1 MSGGVPV
8 VVILPMGQHPLL
20 NLFISALCSHLEIK
34 THLSILQQTTIQASI
49 FSISLVSISP
59 FPSLDILFH
68 KSIRKIKQKTRLPCT
83 HLLRDYDTA
92 GILIWRSV
100 ARVFQLG
107 GLQRIRNKSFYH
119 MIVKRFKKYHR
130 WPDNAYK
137 LLGEILSLLPVW

>member
-1 MSGGVPV
+1 MPV

-49 FSISLVSISP
+49 FSIFLVSISP
-59 FPSLDILFH
+59 FPSLDILIH

-119 MIVKRFKKYHR
+119 MIVKRF
-130 WPDNAYK
+130 
-137 LLGEILSLLPVW
+137 